1 MLQEPAQSPYDL
13 HFNFFGFPV
22 RVAWGF
28 WLVAAI
34 LGWGWSGYVDSLG
47 SLEGVSSPG
56 APMLLLVWMS
66 GMLVSILV
74 HELGHALAMRYYG
87 INSRIV
93 LYHFG
98 GLAIPDSFGAWNG
111 ARQRR
116 VGAREQLAIS
126 AAGPALQLLLALVV
140 WLIGLQLG
148 VRMDINSWI
157 NRLAGTELGA
167 RDFPNSIVIYAMF
180 DAIIYP
186 STAWA
191 VLNLV
196 PIIPLDGGQIMH
208 NGLMMMRVADATRVA
223 HIISIGVGALIG
235 IYFLQSGQPFGIMF
249 LLFAANNWQALQY
262 GSSGY

>member
-13 HFNFFGFPV
+13 HFSCLGFPV

-47 SLEGVSSPG
+47 SLKDVSSPG
-56 APMLLLVWMS
+56 APLLLLVWIT
-66 GMLVSILV
+66 GMFVSILI
-74 HELGHALAMRYYG
+74 HELGHSLAMRYYG
-87 INSRIV
+87 INSRMV

-98 GLAIPDSFGAWNG
+98 GLAIPDSFGAWDG
-111 ARQRR
+111 ARQRH
-116 VGAREQLAIS
+116 VGPQEQLAIS
-126 AAGPALQLLLALVV
+126 AAGPALQLLLAVVV
-140 WLIGLQLG
+140 WLIGLQFEI
-148 VRMDINSWI
+148 RMDINGWI
-157 NRLAGTELGA
+157 NRWAGTSIGA
-167 RDFPNSIVIYAMF
+167 REFPNSIVIYAMF

-191 VLNLV
+191 VLNLA
-196 PIIPLDGGQIMH
+196 PIIPLDGGQIMR
-208 NGLMMMRVADATRVA
+208 NGLMLMRVEDATRVA
-223 HIISIGVGALIG
+223 HLISIGAGVLIG
-235 IYFLQSGQPFGIMF
+235 IYFIQSGQPFGIMF